1 MKSLIL
7 RFGTSHRRRLHGQRF
22 LQKVGGMLDFSQME
36 ATKKQLRLAGFWRKY
51 LRLTRGRVGVLRA
64 LEIMA
69 EEEADKDF
77 QCVMREIH
85 NDLQEGL
92 LFREAIEKHP
102 TEFSLSVRE
111 IVKVAEKS
119 GAWDEVI
126 PEIVAGLEEGVF
138 G

>member
-1 MKSLIL
+1 M
-7 RFGTSHRRRLHGQRF
+7 
-22 LQKVGGMLDFSQME
+22 GGMLDFPQMKV
-36 ATKKQLRLAGFWRKY
+36 TKKQLRLAGFWRKY

-69 EEEADKDF
+69 EEEVDKDF
-77 QCVMREIH
+77 QAVICEIH
-85 NDLQEGL
+85 DDMQNGL
-92 LFREAIEKHP
+92 LLREAIEKHSA
-102 TEFSLSVRE
+102 EFSLSVRE
-111 IVKVAEKS
+111 MVRAAEKS